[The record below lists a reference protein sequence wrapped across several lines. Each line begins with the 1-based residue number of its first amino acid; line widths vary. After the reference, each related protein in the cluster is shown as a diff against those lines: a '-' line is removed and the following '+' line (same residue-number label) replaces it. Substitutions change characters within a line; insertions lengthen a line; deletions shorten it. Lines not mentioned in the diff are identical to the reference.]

1 MKSVAKFPTPMHADA
16 FTATVHD
23 RARFTHEV
31 VFTDHIKL
39 RMAERGF
46 TIRQVLNVL
55 RKGVA
60 VSKPN
65 WNPTHKTYEAKM
77 AYSGAGAHIEVV
89 CAIFEGS
96 VQVVAIT
103 AY

>member
-1 MKSVAKFPTPMHADA
+1 MHADA
-16 FTATVHD
+16 FSARVRD

-55 RKGVA
+55 RKGAA

-65 WNPTHKTYEAKM
+65 WSPVHQSYEAKM

-89 CAIFEGS
+89 CAIAEGS
-96 VQVVAIT
+96 VRVVAIT